1 MNTRRTFLG
10 IFLAALI
17 ALFLVPATLFAADAK
32 KEELQKRFKER
43 YPEIRKLKDA
53 GVVGET
59 DTGEIAFVSEK
70 DSNAAKLVEEE
81 NADRHALYELIAKDE
96 GTSVETV
103 AKHAAQRNF
112 EKAKQGDFLKTGG
125 KWKKKA

>member
-1 MNTRRTFLG
+1 MTTRRIFIAAMIACFL
-10 IFLAALI
+10 LP
-17 ALFLVPATLFAADAK
+17 VTLFAASKA
-32 KEELQKRFKER
+32 ELQKRFKER

-53 GVVGET
+53 GTIGET
-59 DTGEIAFVSEK
+59 DTGEVAFVK
-70 DSNAAKLVEEE
+70 DRDADAAKVVEDE

-112 EKAKQGDFLKTGG
+112 DRAKAGDYLKEGG
-125 KWKKKA
+125 KWKKKG